1 MRFGNVYKCFFIL
14 FLMNNLVISQ
24 MLTFPLVILILWSL
38 VWKLIALWKS
48 ARNNHL
54 VWFIIIGVFNTI
66 GILPII
72 YIFFFSKRNSKKSGK
87 NIDSKKHKK
96 K

>member
-1 MRFGNVYKCFFIL
+1 METSLQQFEEIL
-14 FLMNNLVISQ
+14 VWLL
-24 MLTFPLVILILWSL
+24 PLIIILAVWEA

-54 VWFIIIGVFNTI
+54 GWFICIAIINTL

-72 YIFFFSKRNSKKSGK
+72 YLITYKNKK
-87 NIDSKKHKK
+87 NDV
-96 K
+96 

>member
-1 MRFGNVYKCFFIL
+1 MCEL
-14 FLMNNLVISQ
+14 QQCHAALCWLMPIIIVLAVWDS
-24 MLTFPLVILILWSL
+24 

-54 VWFIIIGVFNTI
+54 AWFICIAVFNTL

-72 YIFFFSKRNSKKSGK
+72 YILMHRNKKLE
-87 NIDSKKHKK
+87 
-96 K
+96 

>member
-1 MRFGNVYKCFFIL
+1 MTFA
-14 FLMNNLVISQ
+14 NLVQLSAILGISAGA
-24 MLTFPLVILILWSL
+24 LALLIVIAVWDG

-54 VWFIIIGVFNTI
+54 IWFIFLAVLNTA

-72 YIFFFSKRNSKKSGK
+72 YIFGFSMPKKA
-87 NIDSKKHKK
+87 KK
-96 K
+96 KRKR